1 MGIYDKTIELLETLS
16 PFSCVF
22 LALHLHA
29 VTNRNM
35 EMASD
40 DLPFSIAVFLFL
52 FVIFMYWV
60 VSGGKKKNTKVK
72 RDAEGRE
79 EKRFTPRSDTLD
91 GS

>member
-1 MGIYDKTIELLETLS
+1 
-16 PFSCVF
+16 
-22 LALHLHA
+22 
-29 VTNRNM
+29 M

-60 VSGGKKKNTKVK
+60 VSGGKKKEKKNSKVK
-72 RDAEGRE
+72 RDAEGGE

>member
-1 MGIYDKTIELLETLS
+1 
-16 PFSCVF
+16 
-22 LALHLHA
+22 
-29 VTNRNM
+29 M

-60 VSGGKKKNTKVK
+60 VSGGKKKSTKVK
-72 RDAEGRE
+72 RDAEGGE

>member
-1 MGIYDKTIELLETLS
+1 MGIYDKKIELLETLS

-29 VTNRNM
+29 VTNRNV

-60 VSGGKKKNTKVK
+60 VSGGKKKKKNTKVK
-72 RDAEGRE
+72 RDAEGG
-79 EKRFTPRSDTLD
+79 EKKKVHTAV
-91 GS
+91 